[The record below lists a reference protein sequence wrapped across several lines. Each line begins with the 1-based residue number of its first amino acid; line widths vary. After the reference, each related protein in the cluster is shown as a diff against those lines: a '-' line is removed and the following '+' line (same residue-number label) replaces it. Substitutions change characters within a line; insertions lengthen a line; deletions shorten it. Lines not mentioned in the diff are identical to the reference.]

1 MNTLAHNFPFS
12 ALSSRQNSLPDYRS
26 AGYVQQQSIK
36 TRESLDAGL
45 VIQTRDGDQV
55 TISSSSFSQMDAFLY
70 DSRGYIQNENT
81 TAAFST
87 SQREL
92 TLASGQSFSFS
103 VEGSLSEEELEDI
116 ANILKGIDGVI
127 SKMSKGDMS
136 GAMDKAL
143 KMGGYD
149 TVSAYSADISY
160 QRSYE
165 MSSVE
170 AATATR
176 SLPSSDE
183 AEQQPAAVPANE
195 PVPGE
200 DAAIQ
205 PALQGS
211 DLFNEFDSLFN
222 RIMEQFDEY
231 NDRLIGLA
239 RQPVN
244 QLFGHHLRGP
254 DNNAGEQFVD
264 TLEAVMAEVDSFLE
278 NKMSALFDQLLIE
291 VDEEVE

>member
-70 DSRGYIQNENT
+70 DSRGYVENENT

-103 VEGSLSEEELEDI
+103 VEGSLSEEELQDI

-143 KMGGYD
+143 KMGDYD

-170 AATATR
+170 GATATR
-176 SLPSSDE
+176 SLPSSYE
-183 AEQQPAAVPANE
+183 AEQRPALAPASE
-195 PVPGE
+195 EVPGE
-200 DAAIQ
+200 DVSLQ
-205 PALQGS
+205 PALQA
-211 DLFNEFDSLFN
+211 DSLFS

-239 RQPVN
+239 RKPVN
-244 QLFGHHLRGP
+244 QLFGHHLRQR
-254 DNNAGEQFVD
+254 DDDHDKQFVD
-264 TLEAVMAEVDSFLE
+264 SLQAVMAEVDAFME
-278 NKMSALFDQLLIE
+278 DKMSALFDQLLIK
-291 VDEEVE
+291 EVEEETE